1 MFEHQ
6 RTLIVLRSDLSG
18 APALRG
24 QVAVHFLLVKA

>member
-1 MFEHQ
+1 MTELGYERFAA
-6 RTLIVLRSDLSG
+6 SDLSG